1 MAHWICLTST
11 DFVPTGFSQS
21 SQVSSPTCELSG
33 GLGSGCPGAEDEV
46 LAALYLDSPG
56 STLSICLQFA
66 HPLER
71 PPWGKREEELL
82 EGREEEGQTVGLH
95 GRHLAQVCA
104 AAGVSL
110 QQSPHG
116 SLTLQRETRGRG
128 ELAGLLRSR
137 SLELQRLPL
146 CIQHA
151 HLLLPAKYRSEAWS
165 TQASQRAGSSLQAY

>member
-1 MAHWICLTST
+1 M
-11 DFVPTGFSQS
+11 
-21 SQVSSPTCELSG
+21 
-33 GLGSGCPGAEDEV
+33 

-116 SLTLQRETRGRG
+116 SLALQRERRGRG

-151 HLLLPAKYRSEAWS
+151 YLLLPAKYRSEAWS